1 MVVTAGFWNSHV
13 HLLLPGLL
21 HQEKVSSEQLTSQ
34 LNEMLTR
41 WGFTTV
47 FDIASELNNTN
58 SIRDR
63 ITRGSVTGPRIL
75 TTGEPFWVKGGTPF
89 YVRDF
94 LLENNIHIPE
104 VISLDEAEN
113 RVDSQIRNAADGIKI
128 FINSLE
134 RDTILNMP
142 LTMVKGIS
150 SRAHM
155 HGKPVFA
162 HVSTQMGI
170 ETALQGGVDILAH
183 TTPMDGPWPDSL
195 VRQMIA
201 AKAALTP
208 TLTLWIEETKKANLS
223 PEELEK
229 GMQLAASQLSAF
241 HRLGGRV
248 LFGTDVGYILHFNT
262 LEEFIWIS
270 KAGLGFREILAT
282 LTTNPA
288 KQFHSEERSGQIKP
302 GFEADLTILE
312 EDPANKVS
320 AFSNVRYTIRSG
332 KIIYQSK

>member
-1 MVVTAGFWNSHV
+1 
-13 HLLLPGLL
+13 
-21 HQEKVSSEQLTSQ
+21 
-34 LNEMLTR
+34 
-41 WGFTTV
+41 
-47 FDIASELNNTN
+47 
-58 SIRDR
+58 
-63 ITRGSVTGPRIL
+63 
-75 TTGEPFWVKGGTPF
+75 
-89 YVRDF
+89 
-94 LLENNIHIPE
+94 
-104 VISLDEAEN
+104 
-113 RVDSQIRNAADGIKI
+113 
-128 FINSLE
+128 
-134 RDTILNMP
+134 
-142 LTMVKGIS
+142 
-150 SRAHM
+150 
-155 HGKPVFA
+155 
-162 HVSTQMGI
+162 
-170 ETALQGGVDILAH
+170 
-183 TTPMDGPWPDSL
+183 
-195 VRQMIA
+195 
-201 AKAALTP
+201 
-208 TLTLWIEETKKANLS
+208 EETKKANLS

-262 LEEFIWIS
+262 LEEFIWMN

>member
-1 MVVTAGFWNSHV
+1 MYRANIALRRTLIFVILVNIHRLPLAQSAPIQDLALIHSKIYPSPTDSAIADGTILMRNGLILAVGSSKDIQIPPKTRIIDCKGMVVTAGFWNSHV

-142 LTMVKGIS
+142 LPMVKGIS

-155 HGKPVFA
+155 FGKPVFA

-170 ETALQGGVDILAH
+170 ETALQGGVDI
-183 TTPMDGPWPDSL
+183 
-195 VRQMIA
+195 IA
-201 AKAALTP
+201 
-208 TLTLWIEETKKANLS
+208 
-223 PEELEK
+223 
-229 GMQLAASQLSAF
+229 
-241 HRLGGRV
+241 
-248 LFGTDVGYILHFNT
+248 
-262 LEEFIWIS
+262 
-270 KAGLGFREILAT
+270 
-282 LTTNPA
+282 
-288 KQFHSEERSGQIKP
+288 
-302 GFEADLTILE
+302 
-312 EDPANKVS
+312 
-320 AFSNVRYTIRSG
+320 
-332 KIIYQSK
+332 